1 MTSELTPDPISGSEL
16 SSSDT
21 ALLETL
27 ILQAPVA
34 FAFYGP
40 DLRYRRINRMLADI
54 NGLPMEDHI
63 GHRPAELL
71 GELGVAVERRLRE
84 VLETGAVVTEDI
96 SVATPV
102 TGELRHYQSQW
113 FPARSSE
120 GAVLGVAVLVSDVTD
135 RRRADGG
142 AAPERGAHRAA
153 PAGHRRAGRGA
164 HHRRRTPGGGRD
176 RARRHRRADRR
187 ADPGRRA
194 AGPVT
199 DGRARVQVDLA
210 VSGGRIGSLLLE
222 YDDPVADLDDAFL
235 GALAGQCAI
244 ALERARLYERE
255 RATAVT
261 LQRSLL
267 PDRLPDVPGVE
278 LAARFRAG
286 SAEADVG
293 GDWYDV
299 FGLPDGRLVLVVG
312 DVMGKGVRAAAGMG
326 RLRSALRALA
336 HANPLPEAVLSG
348 LDKVF
353 SATEDADEIATLV
366 YLLVNPVARRAAVG
380 GAGHLPLVLRR
391 AGQAPELVDAG
402 SGSTPLGWP
411 EPRAQRTLELG
422 PGDLLLGLTDGLVE
436 RRGHDLDE
444 GLALLL
450 EAVGREEEPLDALVG
465 RVDRDPAA
473 RHARAGRRH
482 RARRP
487 VLRLTWNH
495 FRCRQAGARHA
506 RICKGG
512 PCRVT
517 MLCCDVTALP
527 AGRCQPTQ
535 TPAPGCCTPRS
546 ATRGSTCRTRF
557 ARSRRRSP
565 TLRCRVC
572 SSREGP
578 GVRHR
583 R

>member
-71 GELGVAVERRLRE
+71 GDLGVAVERRLRE
-84 VLETGAVVTEDI
+84 VLETGAIVTEDI
-96 SVATPV
+96 SVPMLV

-113 FPARSSE
+113 FPARSGE

-135 RRRADGG
+135 RRRSDEALRRSVERTEQLQQATAALAEALTISDVRRVVAETAPVATGARTAELILADE
-142 AAPERGAHRAA
+142 P
-153 PAGHRRAGRGA
+153 PV
-164 HHRRRTPGGGRD
+164 
-176 RARRHRRADRR
+176 
-187 ADPGRRA
+187 
-194 AGPVT
+194 PVT

-436 RRGHDLDE
+436 RRGRDLDE

-450 EAVGREEEPLDALVG
+450 EAVGREEEPLDTLVG
-465 RVDRDPAA
+465 RVDRTLLPDTP
-473 RHARAGRRH
+473 GRDD
-482 RARRP
+482 AT
-487 VLRLTWNH
+487 VL
-495 FRCRQAGARHA
+495 A
-506 RICKGG
+506 
-512 PCRVT
+512 V
-517 MLCCDVTALP
+517 
-527 AGRCQPTQ
+527 
-535 TPAPGCCTPRS
+535 
-546 ATRGSTCRTRF
+546 RF
-557 ARSRRRSP
+557 S
-565 TLRCRVC
+565 L
-572 SSREGP
+572 
-578 GVRHR
+578 
-583 R
+583 